1 MIVIIDYGAGNTKS
15 VMNALDRLNV
25 SYELTDAADKILAAE
40 KVIFPG
46 VGHAGHAMESLRVR
60 GLVDVVKS
68 IQKPLL
74 GICIGM
80 QLLFERS
87 EEGDTECL
95 GILKGSVLRFDDS
108 QVIVPQMGWNYN
120 LLSNN
125 KLFKGLNKSTYFYA
139 VHSYRV
145 DVSPYTIATSEYDK
159 QYASAVQ
166 YNNFYGVQFHPEKS
180 SKDGQQILKN
190 FLEI

>member
-25 SYELTDAADKILAAE
+25 SYELTDAVDKILAAE

-74 GICIGM
+74 GICIG
-80 QLLFERS
+80 
-87 EEGDTECL
+87 
-95 GILKGSVLRFDDS
+95 K
-108 QVIVPQMGWNYN
+108 
-120 LLSNN
+120 
-125 KLFKGLNKSTYFYA
+125 K
-139 VHSYRV
+139 
-145 DVSPYTIATSEYDK
+145 
-159 QYASAVQ
+159 
-166 YNNFYGVQFHPEKS
+166 
-180 SKDGQQILKN
+180 
-190 FLEI
+190 